1 MVETSYLRRKKNIN
15 WKLYFDYCC
24 ELIGGR
30 LVFLCDYDISIMNLK
45 IPHFYLEMLRAWQE
59 IRKCRFPDIESLNPI
74 ILNNRNILLKG
85 KMIYSESLYKK
96 GIYISS

>member
-1 MVETSYLRRKKNIN
+1 MYQNYDDGGIRMTNYTLFVKTQRIMWLKRLIYGEKNIN

-30 LVFLCDYDISIMNLK
+30 LVFLCDYEISKMNLK

-74 ILNNRNILLKG
+74 IFNN
-85 KMIYSESLYKK
+85 
-96 GIYISS
+96 